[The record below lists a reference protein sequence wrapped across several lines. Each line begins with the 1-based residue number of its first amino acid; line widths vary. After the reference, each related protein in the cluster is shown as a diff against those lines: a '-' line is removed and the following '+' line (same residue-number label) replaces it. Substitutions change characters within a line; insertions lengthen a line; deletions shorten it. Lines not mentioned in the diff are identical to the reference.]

1 VDFRTRS
8 TKVSARRALPFV
20 LYCYVIAVTWKGTKC
35 FGNTCEEYPL
45 DNTISFAFIIFLV
58 ATKKNGAH
66 RLVYFL
72 SLSFS
77 GDNFF
82 LKVGPVHAQIQK
94 KRPHNLCW
102 KNKTFSM

>member
-1 VDFRTRS
+1 MDFRTRS

-58 ATKKNGAH
+58 ATKKMEPIA
-66 RLVYFL
+66 LYI
-72 SLSFS
+72 
-77 GDNFF
+77 FF
-82 LKVGPVHAQIQK
+82 PYHSQVII
-94 KRPHNLCW
+94 
-102 KNKTFSM
+102 FF